1 MRLRCTAGS
10 LAGIGSDTR
19 SVAGRA
25 VHWLAIDW
33 PPAGGAGYGRAAQ
46 TGAGTAGRTADG
58 QRGASKVGQPD
69 RMAEGSRQE
78 ADMLT
83 VSVQARLCRRC
94 VRAVSR
100 LVRDVPGVV
109 SFEVDAARGLLLV
122 QGDVD
127 ERELVKAL
135 GSAVCL
141 ADAPCSGCSGKGC
154 AAEIP

>member
-1 MRLRCTAGS
+1 
-10 LAGIGSDTR
+10 
-19 SVAGRA
+19 
-25 VHWLAIDW
+25 
-33 PPAGGAGYGRAAQ
+33 
-46 TGAGTAGRTADG
+46 
-58 QRGASKVGQPD
+58 
-69 RMAEGSRQE
+69 
-78 ADMLT
+78 MLT

-141 ADAPCSGCSGKGC
+141 GDATCSGCSGKGC
-154 AAEIP
+154 SAELP